1 MYGRKNVFFG
11 TVFIIIG
18 ILFFAVNMNL
28 ISIGYIFSRY
38 WPLLF
43 VIVPGLLM
51 HLAFFFRASPAGIL
65 VPGGILLTIGLVL
78 QISSIFGMWSVTWP
92 GYIMAPAVGLSELYA
107 FGRRRKGLLIPVFIL
122 GFISLMLFSVS
133 LGSFVNFRLRSFLAV
148 ALIVLGLYIIFNKG
162 SKK

>member
-51 HLAFFFRASPAGIL
+51 HLAFFFRDHRAGIL
-65 VPGGILLTIGLVL
+65 VP
-78 QISSIFGMWSVTWP
+78 
-92 GYIMAPAVGLSELYA
+92 E
-107 FGRRRKGLLIPVFIL
+107 VF
-122 GFISLMLFSVS
+122 F
-133 LGSFVNFRLRSFLAV
+133 
-148 ALIVLGLYIIFNKG
+148 
-162 SKK
+162 